1 MQRKRLEYI
10 DAMRGIAILFIVF
23 GHIQTYCYGIASEHL
38 PSFRALT
45 SLLQLPMF
53 FFVSGF
59 VFNPQKM
66 LMGGV
71 KTLFSKFRQLVVPAL
86 FFGVI
91 YVFINNIDIIYCL
104 TDKFKCGYWF
114 TLTLFEFIVVQYL
127 WEYVAKK
134 SNIYN
139 NGNLYIILSI
149 VIVSLFYVLSI
160 PSVSEKFGNVSGI
173 SGLPMFRYYVYFVA
187 GRLIHLYLDD
197 LLHYKYRNF
206 CVSFIVFGFLM
217 LSVYNWCYNV
227 NLVGSLFHV
236 NLIIFEL
243 FALLS
248 VFIFMYKKRS
258 YLSSCSYGSR
268 IITFI
273 GRRTLDIYLLHYF
286 FLPEDLSVFGHY
298 FVNHPAP
305 VLELVF
311 GGMIT
316 FIIIV
321 VCIIVS
327 EMLRQSVFCKRWLLG
342 VK

>member
-1 MQRKRLEYI
+1 M
-10 DAMRGIAILFIVF
+10 
-23 GHIQTYCYGIASEHL
+23 
-38 PSFRALT
+38 
-45 SLLQLPMF
+45 
-53 FFVSGF
+53 
-59 VFNPQKM
+59 
-66 LMGGV
+66 

-134 SNIYN
+134 RNIYN

-173 SGLPMFRYYVYFVA
+173 SGLPMFRYYMYFVV
-187 GRLIHLYLDD
+187 GRLIHMHLDA
-197 LLHYKYRNF
+197 LLQYKYRNF
-206 CVSFIVFGFLM
+206 YMSFIVFGFLI

-227 NLVGSLFHV
+227 NLVGSLFHA

-248 VFIFMYKKRS
+248 VFVFMYRKRE
-258 YLSSCSYGSR
+258 YFSSHSYGSR
-268 IITFI
+268 IIRFI
-273 GRRTLDIYLLHYF
+273 GRRTFDIYLLHYF

-321 VCIIVS
+321 VCLIIS
-327 EMLRQSVFCKRWLLG
+327 EMLRQSATVSRWLLG
-342 VK
+342 VR

>member
-38 PSFRALT
+38 SSFRALT

-66 LMGGV
+66 LTGGV

-160 PSVSEKFGNVSGI
+160 PSVSEKIGNVSGI
-173 SGLPMFRYYVYFVA
+173 FGLPMFRYYMYFVV
-187 GRLIHLYLDD
+187 GRLIHMHLDA
-197 LLHYKYRNF
+197 LLQYKYLNF

-217 LSVYNWCYNV
+217 LSVYNWCYNMD
-227 NLVGSLFHV
+227 LVGSLFHA
-236 NLIIFEL
+236 NLIIFKL
-243 FALLS
+243 LALLS
-248 VFIFMYKKRS
+248 VFVFMYKKRT
-258 YLSSCSYGSR
+258 YLSTCSYGSR

>member
-23 GHIQTYCYGIASEHL
+23 GHIQTYCYGITSEHL
-38 PSFRALT
+38 SSFRALT
-45 SLLQLPMF
+45 SLLQLPML

-59 VFNPQKM
+59 VSNPQKM
-66 LMGGV
+66 LTGGA
-71 KTLFSKFRQLVVPAL
+71 LFSKFRQLVVPAL
-86 FFGVI
+86 FFDVI

-139 NGNLYIILSI
+139 NGKLYIILSI

-160 PSVSEKFGNVSGI
+160 PSVSEKIGNVSGI
-173 SGLPMFRYYVYFVA
+173 FGLPMFRYYMYFVV
-187 GRLIHLYLDD
+187 GRLIHMHLDA
-197 LLHYKYRNF
+197 LLQYKYLNF

-217 LSVYNWCYNV
+217 LSVYNWCYNMD
-227 NLVGSLFHV
+227 LVGSLFHA

-243 FALLS
+243 LALLS
-248 VFIFMYKKRS
+248 VFVFMYKKRT
-258 YLSSCSYGSR
+258 YLSTCSYGSR